1 MPDRIIVMDDSIWDQ
16 VNVGSPEVARLLVQL
31 SRTRGVQIWT
41 PRENYQGRTD
51 ADRRAMDKLEIRVPQ
66 QMSDIY
72 RKKFQIALDKANIIL
87 DRSRNAAALALHL
100 KHQLGGTG
108 AKIEIMSVD
117 RLVANPAITGG
128 YKVIAP
134 LTQETINVPVIT
146 FKKDKVNYVRAHQL
160 LGDRLPSTISPAS
173 GQKIPS
179 PKQVL
184 PKAAPQPTLDGKLVR
199 PPVEKLGADPRN
211 PEYAKKAEPK
221 PGNGKERPFLP
232 PPSNGQ
238 AAKAAAK
245 MAAIDLGIRGA
256 YAWISS
262 EIAADQKRLFEAEWA
277 KKKRLIVDALAATP
291 TLGAL
296 IFAHYSQ
303 RQKAGQENDN
313 SQQFSRYFQYITYE
327 FGRTESEAMQ
337 KFASRPAEMRPVGSN
352 DGSKLSSLQI
362 IPEKVAWIP
371 PATPIDPSKL
381 PTPFPAE
388 ALATFVAGQ
397 DLVMDVK
404 WRGLA
409 GFDDAGET
417 RLGVA
422 NRLEPLF
429 LVLSAPTQIKF
440 NNGLL
445 QHTANIDLIWEWP
458 EESEVLK
465 LLPLT
470 TVQLDASW
478 RPFAHTSAAMV
489 YPADE
494 YTTALFSKAPPIK
507 GTAGQLYY
515 KGLEHVRFVEP
526 EHIRVL
532 RDFRHERK

>member
-1 MPDRIIVMDDSIWDQ
+1 MPDRIIIVDDSIQDQ
-16 VNVGSPEVARLLVQL
+16 VNMGQPEVARLLVQL
-31 SRTRGVQIWT
+31 SRTSGVQLWT
-41 PRENYQGRTD
+41 PRENYQGRPD
-51 ADRRAMDKLEIRVPQ
+51 ADKRVMDKLNIQVPP
-66 QMSDIY
+66 QMSDVY
-72 RKKFQIALDKANIIL
+72 RQRFQQALDKANL
-87 DRSRNAAALALHL
+87 VSSHSRNAAALALHL
-100 KHQLGGTG
+100 KSQLGGTSV
-108 AKIEIMSVD
+108 KIEIMSVD
-117 RLVANPAITGG
+117 RAVANPALPGG

-134 LTQETINVPVIT
+134 LTQATIHLKAIE
-146 FKKDKVNYVRAHQL
+146 FKKNRVNYVRGHQL
-160 LGDRLPSTISPAS
+160 VGLRLPDTISPAS
-173 GQKIPS
+173 GQKIPL
-179 PKQVL
+179 PKHVL
-184 PKAAPQPTLDGKLVR
+184 PKAEPRPTLDGKLVR
-199 PPVEKLGADPRN
+199 PPLERLGADPRN

-221 PGNGKERPFLP
+221 TGDGKPRPVLP
-232 PPSNGQ
+232 PATNGQ
-238 AAKAAAK
+238 AAKAGAK
-245 MAAIDLGIRGA
+245 AAAIDLGIRGA

-277 KKKRLIVDALAATP
+277 KKKRLIVDALATQP

-337 KFASRPAEMRPVGSN
+337 KFASRPAEIRPVGSN

-440 NNGLL
+440 NNGSL